1 MLRSLGPVTIE
12 IVSCPGAFSHSS
24 MKNDERHEFLDAEVL
39 NNFRSHVCY
48 EILNPLR
55 KILLGNPFQD
65 MPSLTSVIEDSSE
78 YVAHQL
84 VVE

>member
-48 EILNPLR
+48 EILNPL
-55 KILLGNPFQD
+55 L
-65 MPSLTSVIEDSSE
+65 
-78 YVAHQL
+78 
-84 VVE
+84 